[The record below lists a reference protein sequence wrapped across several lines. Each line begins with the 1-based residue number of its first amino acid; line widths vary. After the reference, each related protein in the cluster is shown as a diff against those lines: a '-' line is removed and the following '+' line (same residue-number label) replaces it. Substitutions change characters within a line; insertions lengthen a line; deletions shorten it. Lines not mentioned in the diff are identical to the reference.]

1 MKLVIILLFAI
12 VMIAIL
18 VLCLLLIFLG
28 DSSDYYPDIKDL

>member
-1 MKLVIILLFAI
+1 MKVAVIILFAI

-28 DSSDYYPDIKDL
+28 GSSDYYPDIKDL